1 MAKRRT
7 GLQSQIASIF
17 SGVPIPKKGG
27 SGEGPPGAPS
37 QAAGPERPQ
46 PKTPP
51 VPGAVPPKFQPPVE
65 PVREIPPVKVAVPRI
80 PEPKVGQIPTVPR
93 RKKEK
98 FAAPRAGAASS
109 ARQKIAV
116 AMIVALSILLVVL
129 LVRPFQKSAPGPA
142 ASGTAGQAK
151 AIVSAKTNIRIDWP
165 VPQKYPENIRDPML
179 LGAQQEVRVE
189 TPGAL
194 VVKAITYSEDVRVA
208 VVGTEM
214 LKEGDTVQ
222 GATIIK
228 INPNS
233 VEFEKDGKRW
243 IQEVQGRE
251 SSKQ

>member
-27 SGEGPPGAPS
+27 SGSEPPGAPS
-37 QAAGPERPQ
+37 QAAGPEHPQ

-51 VPGAVPPKFQPPVE
+51 APSAVTPKFQPPVE
-65 PVREIPPVKVAVPRI
+65 PVREIPPVKVTAPKV
-80 PEPKVGQIPTVPR
+80 PEPKIGQIPTAPR

-98 FAAPRAGAASS
+98 FAAPRAGVSS

-116 AMIVALSILLVVL
+116 AMIVFLSILLVIL
-129 LVRPFQKSAPGPA
+129 LVRPFQKSAPGTA

-165 VPQKYPENIRDPML
+165 VPQKYPENIRDPMIL
-179 LGAQQEVRVE
+179 SAQQEVIVDIHGV
-189 TPGAL
+189 PVAKG
-194 VVKAITYSEDVRVA
+194 VVTSEDRKYA
-208 VVGTEM
+208 IIGTQM
-214 LKEGDTVQ
+214 VQEGDTVE

-243 IQEVQGRE
+243 TQEVQVRE

>member
-17 SGVPIPKKGG
+17 SGVPIPRKGG
-27 SGEGPPGAPS
+27 SGEGAPSTPS

-46 PKTPP
+46 PKAPP
-51 VPGAVPPKFQPPVE
+51 SPGAAPPKFQPPVE
-65 PVREIPPVKVAVPRI
+65 PVREIPPAKVAAPRVPEPRI
-80 PEPKVGQIPTVPR
+80 GQIPTAPR

-98 FAAPRAGAASS
+98 LAAPRAGVSS
-109 ARQKIAV
+109 ARQKVAV

-142 ASGTAGQAK
+142 ASGTAAQAK
-151 AIVSAKTNIRIDWP
+151 AGVSARTNIRIDWP
-165 VPQKYPENIRDPML
+165 VPQKYPENIRDPMI

-189 TPGAL
+189 TPGVPVAKG
-194 VVKAITYSEDVRVA
+194 VVTSEDRKYA
-208 VVGTEM
+208 IIGTQM
-214 LKEGDTVQ
+214 VQEGDTVQ

-228 INPNS
+228 INPDS

-243 IQEVQGRE
+243 IQEVQVRE

>member
-27 SGEGPPGAPS
+27 SGSGPPSAPS
-37 QAAGPERPQ
+37 QAAGLERPQ
-46 PKTPP
+46 PKAPP
-51 VPGAVPPKFQPPVE
+51 VPSAAPPKFQPPVE
-65 PVREIPPVKVAVPRI
+65 PVREIPPAKVAAPRV
-80 PEPKVGQIPTVPR
+80 PEPKIGQIPTVPR
-93 RKKEK
+93 RKKERLVV
-98 FAAPRAGAASS
+98 PRTSVSS
-109 ARQKIAV
+109 ARQKVAV
-116 AMIVALSILLVVL
+116 AMIVVLSILLVVL
-129 LVRPFQKSAPGPA
+129 LVRPFQKRTPMPVT
-142 ASGTAGQAK
+142 SGTTVQAK
-151 AIVSAKTNIRIDWP
+151 AGVSARTNIRVDWP

-179 LGAQQEVRVE
+179 LGASQKVVTQ
-189 TPGAL
+189 TPDVL
-194 VVKAITYSEDVRVA
+194 VVKGIVTSEDVRVA

-243 IQEVQGRE
+243 IQEVQGSE

>member
-27 SGEGPPGAPS
+27 SGSEPPGAPS

-65 PVREIPPVKVAVPRI
+65 PVREIPPVKVAVPRV
-80 PEPKVGQIPTVPR
+80 PEPKIGQIPTVPR

-165 VPQKYPENIRDPML
+165 VPQKYPENIRDPMI
-179 LGAQQEVRVE
+179 LGAQQEVRVDIHGV
-189 TPGAL
+189 PVAKG
-194 VVKAITYSEDVRVA
+194 VVTSEDRKYA
-208 VVGTEM
+208 IIGTQM
-214 LKEGDTVQ
+214 VQEGDTVQ
-222 GATIIK
+222 GATVIK
-228 INPNS
+228 INPDS

-243 IQEVQGRE
+243 IQKVQVRE